1 MRLIT
6 QAAIIVVLAGLGGGA
21 WYLWQQRADNGA
33 AATPAGA
40 QGRSGGQAVP
50 VDVVAAR
57 TDVVAEKV
65 ESVGTARANESVV
78 ITAKQTGNILVIN
91 FDEGQRVRAGH
102 MLIELET
109 RERKADIDQAKSDL
123 DQSKA
128 VRDDAKS
135 RLDRARQLR
144 GSGNVT
150 EARLDELEAALRGA
164 EARVRSA
171 EARVRSLDARL
182 DDVRLTAPFDG
193 RVGIRQVSPG
203 ALVQP
208 GTPITTLDDISKIKF
223 DFSVPETVLEQLRPG
238 LAVVARSAAFPNR
251 VFEGVVSIVDTRV
264 DPITRAVRVN
274 ALFENPDEALRPGMF
289 LNVEMALSR
298 RDNAVIVPEEA
309 IIPEGLKQFVF
320 VVVENRALRREVR
333 IGTRL
338 PGEVEIRD
346 GLKAG
351 EIVVVRGVQRV
362 RDGQQV
368 NPRPLP
374 KPGS

>member
-21 WYLWQQRADNGA
+21 WYLWQQHAENGA

-40 QGRSGGQAVP
+40 QRRAGGQTLP

-57 TDVVAEKV
+57 SDVVAEKV

-78 ITAKQTGNILVIN
+78 ITAKQTGNVLVIN

-182 DDVRLTAPFDG
+182 DDVRITAPFDG

-223 DFSVPETVLEQLRPG
+223 DFSVPETVLGQLRPG
-238 LAVVARSAAFPNR
+238 LVVVARSVAFPDR

-289 LNVEMALSR
+289 LSLDMALSR
-298 RDNAVIVPEEA
+298 RDNAVLVPEEA
-309 IIPEGLKQFVF
+309 IIPEGVKHFVF
-320 VVVENRALRREVR
+320 VIVDNRAHRREVQ
-333 IGTRL
+333 IGARL

-351 EIVVVRGVQRV
+351 ETVVVRGVQRV